1 MKTKKGF
8 PKRYIILFSLIAAI
22 LLGSLA
28 YILATGSTFTVREL
42 IGTDP
47 PDMSKCEITVDDPG
61 VIRIVSTDVEAD
73 NEFYYVVVKTEAVT
87 SGNTRLHFRYTLD
100 KSTMYESEANL
111 IVSPLF
117 HFVYDTQR
125 ESFTGEWILYP
136 TMLLLV
142 SLTLGFF
149 LFSFIEQLRKAQY
162 SYSTVAL
169 GGVIIFLAI
178 SLIIWISEFF
188 LYGFST
194 MSTFYGLR
202 LNMAFLGS
210 MFASLTF
217 PVLLV
222 LSIAVSISN
231 IVLVFKEGLRPMNL
245 LGIILGIAVVG
256 GFFALHY
263 FANDFSFAGEEG
275 SSEWISYQLQST
287 VLTALYVVFSY
298 FECMLLST
306 IICAI
311 LATRHK
317 VPYDRDYLIILGC
330 AIRKDGTPTPILKG
344 RIDRA
349 IEFEQNQYAATGK
362 HAYFI
367 PSGGQGSDEVISEA
381 ECMKRYLLSYGVS
394 EERIVK
400 EDKSVNTYQNMAFSN
415 QVIKGH
421 SGGKDVNI
429 AFSTTNYHVF
439 RGYTLAKTI
448 GMVAQG
454 LSAKTKLYFY
464 PNAFVRE
471 FIGLL
476 YEQRYRHI
484 VAMVILANVF
494 AFMMLTIFY

>member
-61 VIRIVSTDVEAD
+61 VVRIVSTDVEVDDA
-73 NEFYYVVVKTEAVT
+73 FYYVVVKTEAIK
-87 SGNTRLHFRYTLD
+87 SGNTRLHIRYTLD
-100 KSTMYESEANL
+100 ESTMYESEANL
-111 IVSPLF
+111 IVSPFF

-136 TMLLLV
+136 TMLLLF

-178 SLIIWISEFF
+178 SLIIWVSELF
-188 LYGFST
+188 LYGFSS

-231 IVLVFKEGLRPMNL
+231 IVLVFKEGLRPVNL

-256 GFFALHY
+256 GFFALNS
-263 FANDFSFAGEEG
+263 FSNDFAGEGG
-275 SSEWISYQLQST
+275 SEEWLVFQIQSIVST
-287 VLTALYVVFSY
+287 GLFVVFSY

-311 LATRHK
+311 LATKHK

-330 AIRKDGTPTPILKG
+330 AIRGDGTPTPILKG

-349 IEFEQNQYAATGK
+349 LEFEQNQFAATGK
-362 HAYFI
+362 HACFV

-381 ECMKRYLLSYGVS
+381 ECMKRYLLSYGVP
-394 EERIVK
+394 EERIVM
-400 EDKSVNTYQNMAFSN
+400 EDKSVNTYQNMAFSHR
-415 QVIKGH
+415 VIQAH
-421 SGGKDVNI
+421 SGGRDVNI

-439 RGYTLAKTI
+439 RGYTLAKKI
-448 GMVAQG
+448 GMRAQG
-454 LSAKTKLYFY
+454 LSARTKLYFY

-484 VAMVILANVF
+484 VAMAILANVF
-494 AFMMLTIFY
+494 AFVMLTVFY

>member
-1 MKTKKGF
+1 MKSKKRF

-22 LLGSLA
+22 LLGSFA
-28 YILATGSTFTVREL
+28 YIMATGSTFSVSML
-42 IGTDP
+42 IGTEP
-47 PDMSKCEITVDDPG
+47 PDMSKCEIKIDDPE
-61 VIRIVSTDVEAD
+61 IVRLTGTETTFDDS
-73 NEFYYVVVKTEAVT
+73 FYYLSVKTEALR
-87 SGNTRLHFRYTLD
+87 SGKTGLHIRYVVDET
-100 KSTMYESEANL
+100 TAYEQDCNL
-111 IVSPLF
+111 LVSPLF
-117 HFVYDTQR
+117 LFIYDTQT
-125 ESFTGEWILYP
+125 ESFSGEWILYP
-136 TMLLLV
+136 TTLLLV

-149 LFSFIEQLRKAQY
+149 LFSFIEQLRKAQFA
-162 SYSTVAL
+162 YSTVAL

-178 SLIIWISEFF
+178 SLFIWVSEPFI
-188 LYGFST
+188 YGFSS
-194 MSTFYGLR
+194 MATFYGLR
-202 LNMAFLGS
+202 INMAYIGS
-210 MFASLTF
+210 VFAGLTF
-217 PVLLV
+217 PVLFV
-222 LSIAVSISN
+222 LAVAVSISN
-231 IVLVFKEGLRPMNL
+231 IVLVFKEGLRPLNL
-245 LGIILGIAVVG
+245 LGIFLGIAVVG

-263 FANDFSFAGEEG
+263 FANDFSGEGG
-275 SSEWISYQLQST
+275 SDEWILYQIQST
-287 VLTALYVVFSY
+287 VSTALYVVFSY
-298 FECMLLST
+298 FDCMLLST

-311 LATRHK
+311 LATKHK

-367 PSGGQGSDEVISEA
+367 PSGGQGGDEVISEA

-400 EDKSVNTYQNMAFSN
+400 EDKSVNTYQNMAFSD

-439 RGYTLAKTI
+439 RGYTLAKKI

-484 VAMVILANVF
+484 VAMAILANVF